1 MLNVRDDAGL
11 LTPSPRQERHS
22 LLRGVTMRQHGDH
35 VIDRTH
41 EMGLKAPMLR
51 MSALDHIV
59 DALGAQAG
67 TSSTRLAQGR

>member
-1 MLNVRDDAGL
+1 
-11 LTPSPRQERHS
+11 
-22 LLRGVTMRQHGDH
+22 MRQHGDH